1 MWCVDLGWLR
11 GALQADLLLP
21 ASVVLGG
28 ENMTKV
34 SWVEIEDRERSFSRY
49 CHREN
54 ILDFGKMSL
63 IYCQLKLEQDYE
75 KQEQI

>member
-1 MWCVDLGWLR
+1 
-11 GALQADLLLP
+11 
-21 ASVVLGG
+21 
-28 ENMTKV
+28 MTKV
-34 SWVEIEDRERSFSRY
+34 SWVEIEDRERSFSHY